1 MKENTKEEYAFKPR
15 RRLEKSPIVK
25 EKLVGQDSEMEV
37 DSQAELTDQSSN
49 WHPVR
54 TEPEMGGNEWG
65 REEFGKKERVGNRKK

>member
-49 WHPVR
+49 
-54 TEPEMGGNEWG
+54 
-65 REEFGKKERVGNRKK
+65 